1 MLRTFFRRRHILVVA
16 VVATLCGSAVTL
28 PAAAV
33 GGQREVAEC
42 GLLGDSECTITLS
55 TGVTMAYREGGVQ
68 GGPVAILLHGFPD
81 SGQSWDRVLPP
92 LIRLLPGYDII
103 VPDLRGH
110 GSSALPGDPQC
121 PGDPAGCFRPI
132 DFARDIVAFMDAR
145 GIRRASIV
153 GHSMGTLV
161 AQELGLSYPD
171 RVRRL
176 VLISTAADGHEPA
189 VAALRDEVVNG
200 WWQGAFTAA
209 GYTWPAGVY
218 SLNPAVAVDGYA
230 DFVAGLLYSPI
241 TPPAFLAQMDAAD
254 AGTPLGTWIGTAES
268 LGAADNSTRLA
279 DLRAP
284 TLVLYAVQD
293 DIFSATDE
301 QHLIDALS
309 AGCEPFWWKQYG
321 VAPRP
326 ASGEQTDLGHD
337 LPWEAPQGVAADIAA
352 FLVQGHPTQTLYRT
366 DPTDVTR
373 VIAQPGAA
381 LVLHQPAGPC
391 PAPHSI
397 LTFATSR

>member
-1 MLRTFFRRRHILVVA
+1 MSRTAMLAAALSAIM
-16 VVATLCGSAVTL
+16 LCGLAAIVPS
-28 PAAAV
+28 AAATA
-33 GGQREVAEC
+33 QRDVAGC
-42 GLLGDSECTITLS
+42 GLFSDSECTIALS
-55 TGVTMAYREGGVQ
+55 TGVTMAYRESGLR
-68 GGPVAILLHGFPD
+68 GGPVVFLLHGFPD
-81 SGQSWDRVLPP
+81 SGQSWDRVLP
-92 LIRLLPGYDII
+92 LLVRILPGYDII

-110 GSSALPGDPQC
+110 GRSSLPGDAQC
-121 PGDPAGCFRPI
+121 PSDPADCFRPI
-132 DFARDIVAFMDAR
+132 DFARDIVAFMNAR

-209 GYTWPAGVY
+209 GYSWPDDVY
-218 SLNPAVAVDGYA
+218 RLNPSVAVDGYA
-230 DFVAGLLYSPI
+230 DFVAGLLYSPVA
-241 TPPAFLAQMDAAD
+241 PPVFLAQMDASD
-254 AGTPLGTWIGTAES
+254 AATPLGTWIGTVES
-268 LGAADNSTRLA
+268 LGAADNTARLA
-279 DLRAP
+279 EVRAP

-293 DIFSATDE
+293 AIFSPADE
-301 QHLIDALS
+301 QRLIDAMTGS
-309 AGCEPFWWKQYG
+309 CAPFWWKQYG

-352 FLVQGHPTQTLYRT
+352 FLVHGQPTHTLYRT
-366 DPTDVTR
+366 DPADVSQ
-373 VIAQPGAA
+373 VIAEPGQAF
-381 LVLHQPAGPC
+381 VLHPATVPC
-391 PAPHSI
+391 TTPHR
-397 LTFATSR
+397 AN

>member
-1 MLRTFFRRRHILVVA
+1 MLRTFCWRRPILVVA
-16 VVATLCGSAVTL
+16 FAAIALCGSSVII
-28 PAAAV
+28 PAAVA

-55 TGVTMAYREGGVQ
+55 TGVTMAYREGGPPD
-68 GGPVAILLHGFPD
+68 GPVAFLLHGFPD
-81 SGQSWDRVLPP
+81 SGQSWDRVLPR
-92 LIRLLPGYDII
+92 LVQLLPGYDII

-110 GSSALPGDPQC
+110 GNSSLPADPQC
-121 PGDPAGCFRPI
+121 PSEPASCFRPI

-200 WWQGAFTAA
+200 WWQSAFTAA
-209 GYTWPAGVY
+209 GYTWPDGVY
-218 SLNPAVAVDGYA
+218 SLNSAVAVDGYA
-230 DFVAGLLYSPI
+230 DFIAGLLYSPI
-241 TPPAFLAQMDAAD
+241 TPPAFLARMDAAD

-268 LGAADNSTRLA
+268 LGAADNTTRLTG
-279 DLRAP
+279 LRAP

-293 DIFSATDE
+293 DIFSTADE
-301 QHLIDALS
+301 QRLIDALS

-321 VAPRP
+321 VVPRP
-326 ASGEQTDLGHD
+326 APGEQTDLGHD

-366 DPTDVTR
+366 DPNDVTR
-373 VIAQPGAA
+373 VLAQPGRAV
-381 LVLHQPAGPC
+381 VLHPSAAPC
-391 PAPHSI
+391 SK
-397 LTFATSR
+397 